1 MFARDGSLHGRCAT
15 SWLRSAAVRVA
26 NAFEGLVIEDG
37 SARARV
43 RRAHATALCV
53 GHFPGD
59 PFLPGA
65 YLAGLM
71 AELGARLVAGRPLTR
86 VVRCAFRRRVVPDGD
101 IVVLA
106 RRVPRGRV
114 EAEVRAGG
122 ACAAQATL
130 VFGRPA

>member
-1 MFARDGSLHGRCAT
+1 
-15 SWLRSAAVRVA
+15 
-26 NAFEGLVIEDG
+26 
-37 SARARV
+37 
-43 RRAHATALCV
+43 
-53 GHFPGD
+53 
-59 PFLPGA
+59 
-65 YLAGLM
+65 
-71 AELGARLVAGRPLTR
+71 
-86 VVRCAFRRRVVPDGD
+86 VVPDGD